1 MYMIRIEPEKI
12 GCDRDSLVQALVAEG
27 VPAYRTYPAIP
38 DLEMFERSSLWN
50 GELPPALEAHRIRE
64 ALQREP
70 VPNSREISRN
80 AIWLHHAVLLGG
92 EQVQRKVAEAFHKVL
107 EHHHV
112 LARA

>member
-1 MYMIRIEPEKI
+1 MIRIEPEKI
-12 GCDRDSLVQALVAEG
+12 GCDRDFLVQALVAEG
-27 VPAYRTYPAIP
+27 VPAYRTYPSIP

-50 GELPPALEAHRIRE
+50 GELPPALEAQKIRQ

-92 EQVQRKVAEAFHKVL
+92 EEVQRKVAEAFHKVL
-107 EHHHV
+107 ERRQV
-112 LARA
+112 LATA